1 MTWQQ
6 KASHSPK
13 RPDIGILTPL
23 EAKAIIGNFYK
34 LILTPEEFDSSSH
47 DTIVLQKLSADRPVD
62 VLVKTILRIA
72 AAAQGKD
79 PGDFDAH
86 MQRLTRGWK
95 TIDSALSSENDSE
108 KLNIVWAIIV
118 LLLLSK
124 TIPSSNDLTRA
135 CVFNT

>member
-1 MTWQQ
+1 MNMTWQQ
-6 KASHSPK
+6 KTSNSLQ

-108 KLNIVWAIIV
+108 KLIAKALSEAI
-118 LLLLSK
+118 SK
-124 TIPSSNDLTRA
+124 AMPYTHSIPARR
-135 CVFNT
+135 